1 MLHDYPSFAYGIKYS
16 LTYLSCMLLSYDLP
30 MHTPRFLFCLI
41 RMVEADDGSMC
52 GVFYHSQFDRSTEP
66 PIFQELKK
74 PNSVDDVNFVE
85 HGDVCECTSP
95 SLVRCKVTRVY
106 TDGDRV
112 RVRQCD
118 EQGKFDDGLSD
129 THVAYKKDIK
139 IMNKTS
145 YLHALIEAGEMREIK
160 VSDANKGSSRS
171 SGSGGIG
178 SGCKSL
184 ALTSRISA
192 SSPGDSAGSSSNYG
206 GRGAGDVATSDSGGT
221 KKKQPSVST
230 ADNNM
235 NVSCKK
241 REPVTPSDPPPNKK
255 QKYVE
260 RIFEERC
267 VARFGKSGN
276 ILAIY
281 ESISDAISQ
290 TSFTRTQIM
299 NYLAG
304 KRGVNHCGGWG
315 WKRPTLAEINKF
327 RSSKLV
333 VEEFELANGNVKRR
347 FPSIATAAEELGI
360 PASVMKDRCRDR
372 FYQSPYGLGY
382 NIVRMNTE
390 LVRRDPL
397 MYRPHRMEAESIHSN
412 EESETES
419 PRTRRVNRRSMI
431 GKKEVVNYWK
441 GDIVQT
447 RFGDGEIVD
456 RAEVLPDTIMYRIK
470 PTVSAPITVLC
481 FHSSILTCKFY

>member
-1 MLHDYPSFAYGIKYS
+1 MDHIKA
-16 LTYLSCMLLSYDLP
+16 L
-30 MHTPRFLFCLI
+30 
-41 RMVEADDGSMC
+41 VE
-52 GVFYHSQFDRSTEP
+52 
-66 PIFQELKK
+66 
-74 PNSVDDVNFVE
+74 VDDEKSSN
-85 HGDVCECTSP
+85 
-95 SLVRCKVTRVY
+95 
-106 TDGDRV
+106 
-112 RVRQCD
+112 
-118 EQGKFDDGLSD
+118 
-129 THVAYKKDIK
+129 
-139 IMNKTS
+139 
-145 YLHALIEAGEMREIK
+145 
-160 VSDANKGSSRS
+160 NKGSV
-171 SGSGGIG
+171 
-178 SGCKSL
+178 
-184 ALTSRISA
+184 
-192 SSPGDSAGSSSNYG
+192 N
-206 GRGAGDVATSDSGGT
+206 
-221 KKKQPSVST
+221 
-230 ADNNM
+230 
-235 NVSCKK
+235 KK
-241 REPVTPSDPPPNKK
+241 REAVTQAVPSSMKK
-255 QKYVE
+255 QKQPE
-260 RIFEERC
+260 RAEDKY

-397 MYRPHRMEAESIHSN
+397 MYRPHRMEAESIHCN

-419 PRTRRVNRRSMI
+419 PRTRRVNRRSLI
-431 GKKEVVNYWK
+431 GKKEVVVNYWT

-481 FHSSILTCKFY
+481 IHSSILTCKFY